1 MAQEPLAK
9 KIVTLNSLPTPP
21 KPQPGGLES
30 MTEARESAGQKLDQA
45 RYYQMMERLR
55 QETKTA
61 GSNVMITAQDREV
74 SRLQSAMAEQ
84 AEADRKLAAGALEV
98 KFGTGFGGGDW
109 FGWLRSMLDWV
120 DRREAHPLVRPS
132 STAREALPDPAK
144 LALCADWGTAL
155 YGAPK
160 IAASIKAAAPF
171 NVLMHLGDVYYSG
184 TEKEVQQRFLDA
196 WPRSAGHVS
205 RTLNSNH
212 EMYSGGFGYFKLA
225 LPALGQASSYFAMEN
240 AHWLLVGLDTAYV
253 DHDMDTQQV
262 AWLNLVI
269 DEVKHA
275 NGGKAKKLVL
285 FSHQQ
290 PYSRLDN
297 QGPKLQQALKHL
309 LDAKA
314 ITAWYW
320 GHEHQCVI
328 YDKHPQWGLLG
339 RCLGHGGIPEPRKRE
354 VKEARTEKKVG
365 PIEWKRMDATPES
378 PGALILDGPNPD
390 IPGEEDNFVPHGYMT
405 IELQGPKL
413 IERAFLANGTEIFS
427 NTIE

>member
-1 MAQEPLAK
+1 MAQESLK
-9 KIVTLNSLPTPP
+9 EKIVTLKSLQPP
-21 KPQPGGLES
+21 PAAAGGLES
-30 MTEARESAGQKLDQA
+30 MVESRESPVQKLDTA
-45 RYYQMMERLR
+45 RYYQIMERLR
-55 QETKTA
+55 QETQTA
-61 GSNVMITAQDREV
+61 GTNVMVTAQDRDV
-74 SRLQSAMAEQ
+74 SLLQSELARQ
-84 AEADRKLAAGALEV
+84 AEADKKLGPGGLEV

-109 FGWLRSMLDWV
+109 FGGLRSLLDWV
-120 DRREAHPLVRPS
+120 DRREAHPLVRPA
-132 STAREALPDPAK
+132 STAREPLPNPAK
-144 LALCADWGTAL
+144 IALAADWGTAL

-160 IAASIKAAAPF
+160 IAASIKAQGPF
-171 NVLMHLGDVYYSG
+171 DVLMHLGDIYYSG
-184 TEKEVQQRFLDA
+184 TEQEVQQRFLDA
-196 WPRSAGHVS
+196 WPRSAGRVS

-269 DEVKHA
+269 EEVKNA

-297 QGPKLQQALKHL
+297 QGPKLQKALLHL
-309 LDAKA
+309 LEAKA

-328 YDKHPQWGLLG
+328 FDRHPQWGLFG
-339 RCLGHGGIPEPRKRE
+339 RCLGHGGIPEARKPE
-354 VKEARTEKKVG
+354 VREARTEKTVG
-365 PIEWKRMDATPES
+365 PIMWKRMDATADS

-390 IPGEEDNFVPHGYMT
+390 IPGEEDKFVPHGYMT

-413 IERAFLANGTEIFS
+413 VERAFLANGTEIFS
-427 NTIE
+427 QTIE